1 MIQTIH
7 LEQRIWDN
15 PMLQDYLKNTDLTIL
30 RKQKEFRI

>member
-15 PMLQDYLKNTDLTIL
+15 LMLQYYLKNTDLTIL

>member
-15 PMLQDYLKNTDLTIL
+15 LILQYYLKNPDVVIL